1 MSKENKRK
9 CGFGRM
15 CKGIARNSYLLYIKI
30 MVQMAVNVDENV
42 KYDIEKL
49 YKKLGMNI
57 NTAIN
62 IFFQQ
67 CLIEQRL
74 PFQQK
79 IARNHIPLKERLKNY
94 TGNYKTEEWDT
105 GEPVGRELL

>member
-1 MSKENKRK
+1 
-9 CGFGRM
+9 
-15 CKGIARNSYLLYIKI
+15 

-42 KYDIEKL
+42 KQDIEKL
-49 YKKLGMNI
+49 YNKLGINI
-57 NTAIN
+57 GTAVN

-67 CLIEQRL
+67 CLIEQGF

-79 IARNHIPLKERLKNY
+79 TARKHIPLKERLKNY
-94 TGNYKTEEWDT
+94 GGNYKTEESDT

>member
-1 MSKENKRK
+1 
-9 CGFGRM
+9 
-15 CKGIARNSYLLYIKI
+15 

-42 KYDIEKL
+42 KNDIEKL
-49 YKKLGMNI
+49 YNRLGMNI
-57 NTAIN
+57 STAVN

-67 CLIEQRL
+67 CLIEQGF

-79 IARNHIPLKERLKNY
+79 TAHKHMPLKERLKNY

-105 GEPVGRELL
+105 GEHEGRELF

>member
-1 MSKENKRK
+1 
-9 CGFGRM
+9 
-15 CKGIARNSYLLYIKI
+15 

-42 KYDIEKL
+42 KHDIEKL
-49 YKKLGMNI
+49 YNRLGMNI
-57 NTAIN
+57 NTAVN

-67 CLIEQRL
+67 CLIEQGL

-79 IARNHIPLKERLKNY
+79 AMRKHITLKERLKNY
-94 TGNYKTEEWDT
+94 SGNYKAEEWDT